1 MKFLSRFVEIQS
13 SPVTVEYG
21 LIAGAM
27 GLALLGVAP
36 ILASSLLAVFGG

>member
-1 MKFLSRFVEIQS
+1 MKFLSRFVEIEA

-27 GLALLGVAP
+27 GLALLAVSP
-36 ILASSLLAVFGG
+36 ILASSLAAAFGN